1 MADAPNADD
10 LRKEMEK
17 QIADLKKEVAKLGKS
32 LSSRTGAM
40 VEELRDDAGEVYDA
54 ASRRASGAAR
64 QVRQQAHAVSEAIRE
79 NPGTAAT
86 VLSSAGLLGF
96 LLGVVVGHMLSSANG
111 QTRRWY

>member
-1 MADAPNADD
+1 MADASSADD

-17 QIADLKKEVAKLGKS
+17 QIAELKKEVTKLGKS
-32 LSSRTGAM
+32 LSSRTSEM
-40 VEELRDDAGEVYDA
+40 YEDLRDDAGEAYDA

-64 QVRQQAHAVSEAIRE
+64 QMRHQAQAVSEAIRE

-86 VLSSAGLLGF
+86 VLSSAGLVGF
-96 LLGVVVGHMLSSANG
+96 LIGVAVGHMLAGSGG